1 MKTED
6 FKGVISA
13 LSDASPSHLALASFV
28 VLPLVLDFW
37 IRTLVNIIPSLTANG
52 KIIAVCLVLLTYFL
66 CLVWL
71 AMENQKKKDL
81 EKKRDIILARMIT
94 NDWEKI
100 GFESAK
106 RSLPRDTT
114 DEDIIEV
121 IEAFPR
127 SLRYVRMRQRD
138 ENNQLVKDANGKQ
151 LYKHGVGRVSLAD
164 SEDA

>member
-13 LSDASPSHLALASFV
+13 LSEASPSHLALASFA
-28 VLPLVLDFW
+28 VLPFVLDFW
-37 IRTLVNIIPSLTANG
+37 LKTLLNIIPSLTSNE
-52 KIIAVCLVLLTYFL
+52 KIIAVCIVLLTYFM

-71 AMENQKKKDL
+71 AKENQKKKSL
-81 EKKRDIILARMIT
+81 EKRRDIILARMIT
-94 NDWEKI
+94 NDWIKI

-106 RSLPRDTT
+106 KSLPKGTT
-114 DEDIIEV
+114 DEDIVEV

-127 SLRYVRMRQRD
+127 SLRYVKMRQRD
-138 ENNQLVKDANGKQ
+138 ENNQLVKDAEGKQ
-151 LYKHGVGRVSLAD
+151 LYKHGVGRVSFAD